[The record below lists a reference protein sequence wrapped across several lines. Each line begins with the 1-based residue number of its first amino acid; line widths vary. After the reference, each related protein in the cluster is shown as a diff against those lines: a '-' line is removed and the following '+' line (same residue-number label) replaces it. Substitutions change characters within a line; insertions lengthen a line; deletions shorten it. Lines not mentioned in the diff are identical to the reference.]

1 MNCRAFFLF
10 LRYPKI
16 SGIFVPFRKFIPA
29 RIRVRSKQ
37 VKLQGRVFVGSP
49 EKGKTVVSANRANID
64 FSKES
69 QVSFGHSVSIG
80 PGVQLVVKDQGKLSI
95 GSGTYFTSDMHL
107 ECCHHIQI
115 GEQCAISWGTSII
128 DSDHH
133 ELSYEGKK
141 ENASSVIIGDRV
153 WIACNVVILKGTTI
167 GSGSVVAAGSV
178 VKGEFPSNVLI
189 GGNPA
194 RILKENVNWK

>member
-1 MNCRAFFLF
+1 M
-10 LRYPKI
+10 
-16 SGIFVPFRKFIPA
+16 PFRKFIPA
-29 RIRVRSKQ
+29 RIRVRSKA

-49 EKGKTVVSANRANID
+49 EKKKTVVSASPVNID
-64 FSKES
+64 FSEGS
-69 QVSFGHSVSIG
+69 QIDFGHSLSIG
-80 PGVQLVVKDQGKLSI
+80 PGVHLIVKDQGKLSI

-107 ECCHHIQI
+107 ECCHEIKI

-133 ELSYEGKK
+133 ELRYEGKK
-141 ENASSVIIGDRV
+141 ESESKVVIGDRV
-153 WIACNVVILKGTTI
+153 WIGCHVTILKGTVI

-178 VKGEFPSNVLI
+178 VKGEFPENVLI